1 MKLTKATARTRLVV
15 VTSERKKRTRI
26 DWKAISTD
34 FLNGKAIRRFILKS
48 PAGRDEDHN
57 YQQDYCEIAAVKPI
71 KIICNTI
78 RIDRYLSMI
87 FSRSEGAE
95 LNGSTLHEVFEMYRG
110 KGRSRTDYF
119 KQFFEQNEAV
129 AVHSLVV
136 DHHGD
141 RSIPGGRLEFRG

>member
-1 MKLTKATARTRLVV
+1 MKLRKATARTRLVV

-48 PAGRDEDHN
+48 PAGKDEDHN

-71 KIICNTI
+71 TIISDTI
-78 RIDRYLSMI
+78 RIDRYLSII
-87 FSRSEGAE
+87 FNRSGGAE
-95 LNGSTLHEVFEMYRG
+95 AYGSALHEVSEMYRG
-110 KGRSRTDYF
+110 KGRSRTNYF

-136 DHHGD
+136 DHYAD
-141 RSIPGGRLEFRG
+141 RAIPGGRLEFRG